1 MIIRKGDHISISVS
15 PYTILFICCLL
26 ILAHLVSV
34 DAFVYQLLPNHNLW
48 MMDAASIAM
57 KVSTSTTEPNQKM
70 IYRYDSPFF
79 SSESSTIP
87 SALIMLNTPIKSNG
101 VCTKNNSNDRNDK
114 QLSGVLDVLWKTS
127 SYRICADGAANR
139 LYDATVTVGEELSTS
154 NKYLPNIITGDLDS
168 VRTDVLKYYEMKGV
182 SIVRIEDQN
191 FHDLD
196 KSLMAVEKWIEESS
210 LDKQSQSNNYNDK
223 TSTNK
228 KRRAFIYG
236 GFGGRLDQEMGV
248 INALCVWGKKESFQH
263 TNLAVY
269 DEESCAFVV
278 PKLPTKSEIRIR
290 YPDKCMANEGNDLQQ
305 TCQVG
310 EGPTCGIIPIMGRC
324 ESVVTT
330 GVKWNLDGNMP
341 LEFGGLVS
349 SSNHVTDEVV
359 TLETS
364 SPLLFTTE
372 MIVRKV

>member
-1 MIIRKGDHISISVS
+1 MIIRKGEHSTTLSAVS
-15 PYTILFICCLL
+15 SYTILFICYL
-26 ILAHLVSV
+26 IGLIHARPVSISS
-34 DAFVYQLLPNHNLW
+34 FVYHRLPHHLW

-57 KVSTSTTEPNQKM
+57 KASMSTTEHNQNM
-70 IYRYDSPFF
+70 IYQYDSPFF

-101 VCTKNNSNDRNDK
+101 VCTKNNSYDRNIK
-114 QLSGVLDVLWKTS
+114 QLSGVLGMLWETS

-168 VRTDVLKYYEMKGV
+168 VRSDVLKYYEMKGV

-210 LDKQSQSNNYNDK
+210 LDKQSNTYNDK

-228 KRRAFIYG
+228 IRRAFIYG

-248 INALCVWGKKESFQH
+248 INALCVWGKKEAFQH

-269 DEESCAFVV
+269 DEENCAFVV
-278 PKLPTKSEIRIR
+278 PKIPIKSEIRIR
-290 YPDKCMANEGNDLQQ
+290 FPDNCTTNDDSNAKQ
-305 TCQVG
+305 TCVG
-310 EGPTCGIIPIMGRC
+310 EGPTCGLIPIMGRC
-324 ESVVTT
+324 KSVVTT
-330 GVKWNLDGNMP
+330 GLKWNLDGSMP

-349 SSNHVTDEVV
+349 SSNHITDEVV
-359 TLETS
+359 TIETS

-372 MIVRKV
+372 MIVREV

>member
-1 MIIRKGDHISISVS
+1 ME
-15 PYTILFICCLL
+15 
-26 ILAHLVSV
+26 
-34 DAFVYQLLPNHNLW
+34 
-48 MMDAASIAM
+48 ASITIKKA
-57 KVSTSTTEPNQKM
+57 STSTTEPNQDI
-70 IYRYDSPFF
+70 IYQYNSPFF

-87 SALIMLNTPIKSNG
+87 SALIMLNTPIKSSG

-114 QLSGVLDVLWKTS
+114 QLLGVLGMLWEVS

-139 LYDATVTVGEELSTS
+139 LYDATVTAAGEESIS

-168 VRTDVLKYYEMKGV
+168 VRSDVLKYYEMKGI

-210 LDKQSQSNNYNDK
+210 LNKQSQSNTDVDK
-223 TSTNK
+223 KSTNNT
-228 KRRAFIYG
+228 RRTFIYG

-248 INALCVWGKKESFQH
+248 INALYVWGKKEAFQH
-263 TNLAVY
+263 TTLAVY
-269 DEESCAFVV
+269 DEENCAFVV

-290 YPDKCMANEGNDLQQ
+290 FPDKCTTNDNDMQQ
-305 TCQVG
+305 SRQSVG
-310 EGPTCGIIPIMGRC
+310 EGPTCGLIPIMGRC
-324 ESVVTT
+324 DNVVTT
-330 GVKWNLDGNMP
+330 GLKWNLDGNMP

-359 TLETS
+359 TIETS

-372 MIVRKV
+372 MIVREV

>member
-1 MIIRKGDHISISVS
+1 
-15 PYTILFICCLL
+15 
-26 ILAHLVSV
+26 
-34 DAFVYQLLPNHNLW
+34 
-48 MMDAASIAM
+48 MMDASIAM
-57 KVSTSTTEPNQKM
+57 KASSTFTTKSDEPNQDM

-87 SALIMLNTPIKSNG
+87 SALIMLNTPIKPSG
-101 VCTKNNSNDRNDK
+101 VCTKNNSNDINNK
-114 QLSGVLDVLWKTS
+114 LSGVLGMLWETS
-127 SYRICADGAANR
+127 YYRICADGAANR
-139 LYDATVTVGEELSTS
+139 LYDATVTVGEESTS

-168 VRTDVLKYYEMKGV
+168 VRSDVLQYYEMKGV
-182 SIVRIEDQN
+182 SIIRVEDQN

-248 INALCVWGKKESFQH
+248 INALCVWGKKEAFQH

-278 PKLPTKSEIRIR
+278 PKIPLKSEIRIR
-290 YPDKCMANEGNDLQQ
+290 YPDNCMTNDNDMQQ
-305 TCQVG
+305 SRQSVG
-310 EGPTCGIIPIMGRC
+310 EGPTCGLIPIMGRC
-324 ESVVTT
+324 DNVVTT
-330 GVKWNLDGNMP
+330 GLKWNLDGNMP

-359 TLETS
+359 TIETS